1 MPDPMRMPDLMPDP
15 MPRAS
20 VPLSRGFELV
30 QGRLRRGRAGREALA
45 AAPALV
51 GGILAEVARQSGLP
65 AEGWVVLRQA
75 LSGTQVVVIMVG
87 PPGGEPA
94 AVVKVPATADGVAS
108 QAREAAVLE
117 ALAASAPPFRIPR
130 RLAHGLVDGHAFVA
144 EEAIPGVPGDGLMTG
159 AAANE
164 RLASAAAAA
173 VTQWHAATGERAV
186 VDAALLGRWVDER
199 LALVAPAVR
208 EPALLERLGAV
219 LRGAWEGR
227 EVGVCWVHG
236 DFWPANVLFEPVTL
250 GVAGVID
257 WEWAAPRE
265 LPAQDLCYLLIQ
277 ARMRAT
283 GRELG
288 PVVAALLEGAA
299 WTGPELAILEG
310 AGVVAPG
317 EAGPGRDVLLLVW
330 LRHVAYNLLQHP
342 GDARNWLW
350 TSRNL
355 EPVLRRV

>member
-1 MPDPMRMPDLMPDP
+1 MGP

-20 VPLSRGFELV
+20 VPLSGGFGLV
-30 QGRLRRGRAGREALA
+30 QGRLRRARAGREALA
-45 AAPALV
+45 AAPALLS
-51 GGILAEVARQSGLP
+51 GILAEIARQSGLP

-75 LSGTQVVVIMVG
+75 LSGTQVVVMMVG
-87 PPGGEPA
+87 PQGGEPA

-117 ALAASAPPFRIPR
+117 ALAGRPAPFRIPQ

-159 AAANE
+159 AAATE
-164 RLASAAAAA
+164 RLAGAAATV
-173 VTQWHAATGERAV
+173 VTEWHRATGEQV
-186 VDAALLGRWVDER
+186 TVDAALLGHWVDER
-199 LALVAPAVR
+199 MALVSPAVR
-208 EPALLERLGAV
+208 EPALLERLGTV

-227 EVGVCWVHG
+227 EVSVSWVHG

-250 GVAGVID
+250 AVTGIID

-265 LPAQDLCYLLIQ
+265 LPAHDLCYLLLQ
-277 ARMRAT
+277 ARMRAA
-283 GRELG
+283 GREFG

-299 WTGPELAILEG
+299 WSAAELAVLQ
-310 AGVVAPG
+310 AGGVISPG
-317 EAGPGRDVLLLVW
+317 EAGPGRDILLLVW

-350 TSRNL
+350 TSRNV